1 MYCFYTTIIWIKSY
15 FFYKVNVSWVKVDF
29 ILDTASWYE
38 GWHNMSVNQLV
49 QRSAVFYLNSQ
60 QADWWHGHKIQTPCM
75 QKTGSV
81 LKKGQLFL
89 TLKTKASKQAPK
101 DRRDQTV
108 IKNRYCIA
116 DYLYYFLIQM
126 YCNVLSHY
134 LLLNCSSIIL
144 IVTACGLALGLLS
157 DFLASTVISHNSPVI
172 YLFAF
177 LIFGVNSLKICMN
190 YKEEVTLFCLN
201 NTFRSRLWT

>member
-1 MYCFYTTIIWIKSY
+1 
-15 FFYKVNVSWVKVDF
+15 
-29 ILDTASWYE
+29 
-38 GWHNMSVNQLV
+38 
-49 QRSAVFYLNSQ
+49 
-60 QADWWHGHKIQTPCM
+60 
-75 QKTGSV
+75 
-81 LKKGQLFL
+81 
-89 TLKTKASKQAPK
+89 
-101 DRRDQTV
+101 
-108 IKNRYCIA
+108 
-116 DYLYYFLIQM
+116 M

-157 DFLASTVISHNSPVI
+157 DFLASTVISRNSPVI

-201 NTFRSRLWT
+201 NTFLSRL